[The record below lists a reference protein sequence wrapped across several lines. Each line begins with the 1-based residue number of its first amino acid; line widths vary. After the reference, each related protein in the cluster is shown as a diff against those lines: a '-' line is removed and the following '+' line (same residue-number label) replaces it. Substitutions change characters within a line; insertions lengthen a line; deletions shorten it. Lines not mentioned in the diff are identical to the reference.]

1 MNGKKLTKEEF
12 DSLNNQLYAIYP
24 NLCVRNE
31 ELIGAN
37 KEIVLNAV
45 VERAMSVYAEK
56 EALFVDP
63 EQMRQ
68 LERQVLLRI
77 IDTNWKIH
85 LDDMEQLKQW
95 IGIKAYGQKD
105 PKLEYKRLGYQL
117 FNEMMMNIIAQTVK
131 TMYNIQVFVPAPE
144 PKQEEKEP
152 IIEEVKTTNKHM
164 KISVAKMQL
173 D

>member
-1 MNGKKLTKEEF
+1 
-12 DSLNNQLYAIYP
+12 
-24 NLCVRNE
+24 
-31 ELIGAN
+31 
-37 KEIVLNAV
+37 
-45 VERAMSVYAEK
+45 
-56 EALFVDP
+56 
-63 EQMRQ
+63 
-68 LERQVLLRI
+68 
-77 IDTNWKIH
+77 
-85 LDDMEQLKQW
+85 MEQLKQW

-152 IIEEVKTTNKHM
+152 IIEEVKTNNKHM